1 MHQSP
6 DDFPEYRDSPPEY
19 RGYAQE
25 INYAHPEYYQQQEQF
40 APPVQSSGEAQPK
53 HERPPAHNPYAE
65 YAGYTDYVP
74 TIEADPYTQ
83 EYRGPQQME
92 NYTPEVSSSQ
102 QMEGYTPEVN
112 GSQQQ
117 QTSERAHTEEGSRNR
132 GFFARIGGALVAI
145 GAFLLKFGT
154 TSFSILVSVA
164 VYALFYGW
172 TFAIGIVAS
181 LFVHEMG
188 HAVMMKLKG
197 IPVGG
202 LIFIPMFGA
211 AVTMK
216 QMPKNVRD
224 EAEVAIAGPIAGAL
238 AASFCLLLAQ
248 SHGGPS
254 IWAPLAYF
262 GFFINLFNM
271 IPTLP
276 FDGGRVLAA
285 LDRRIWFLGFLALLG
300 FQVWQ
305 WLSGSFSIWLLIIV
319 LLAASQLWSRRMA
332 PKNAASEAYYNIPI
346 SSRIALTLLYFGL
359 IIVLVLGMTM
369 AHGLMLIP

>member
-1 MHQSP
+1 MPIQNISA
-6 DDFPEYRDSPPEY
+6 SK
-19 RGYAQE
+19 
-25 INYAHPEYYQQQEQF
+25 EQV

-117 QTSERAHTEEGSRNR
+117 QTSERAHTEEGSRQGESLHESAVRWLQSEPSCSNSR
-132 GFFARIGGALVAI
+132 AWFSCSNLAQRAFPFSSLSPSTPFLWLDFCHWYRCLALC
-145 GAFLLKFGT
+145 
-154 TSFSILVSVA
+154 
-164 VYALFYGW
+164 
-172 TFAIGIVAS
+172 
-181 LFVHEMG
+181 HEMG

-202 LIFIPMFGA
+202 LIFIPCL
-211 AVTMK
+211 VLPLHE

-254 IWAPLAYF
+254 
-262 GFFINLFNM
+262 NLGA
-271 IPTLP
+271 T
-276 FDGGRVLAA
+276 G
-285 LDRRIWFLGFLALLG
+285 LL
-300 FQVWQ
+300 
-305 WLSGSFSIWLLIIV
+305 WLLHQSV
-319 LLAASQLWSRRMA
+319 
-332 PKNAASEAYYNIPI
+332 
-346 SSRIALTLLYFGL
+346 
-359 IIVLVLGMTM
+359 
-369 AHGLMLIP
+369 